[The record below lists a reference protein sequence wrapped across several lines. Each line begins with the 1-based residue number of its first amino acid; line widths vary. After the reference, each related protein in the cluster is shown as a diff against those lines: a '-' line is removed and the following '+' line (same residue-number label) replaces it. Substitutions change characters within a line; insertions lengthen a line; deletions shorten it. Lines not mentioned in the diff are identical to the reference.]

1 MKVETKH
8 IKEYILHLTEEEA
21 LFIKAL
27 CQNPYMHMFEYE
39 TGDRQMNE
47 PGLERDMRERIFNS
61 IV

>member
-8 IKEYILHLTEEEA
+8 VKEYILHLTEEEA

-27 CQNPYMHMFEYE
+27 CQNPYMHMVKYE
-39 TGDRQMNE
+39 TGYRMMDE
-47 PGLERDMRERIFNS
+47 PEVERDMRERIFNS